1 MCYGNYLEGNL
12 NYVVYGDLA
21 VSISQEKQNNFRAT
35 LRLILQ
41 FMLSNKNVGEKAV
54 KHWEGNNAVTN
65 SCKINLTQKSCR
77 KQFAKKS
84 IIRWHTC

>member
-65 SCKINLTQKSCR
+65 SCKINLTQKKLQKTVC
-77 KQFAKKS
+77 KE
-84 IIRWHTC
+84 INN

>member
-35 LRLILQ
+35 LRLFLQ
-41 FMLSNKNVGEKAV
+41 FMLTNKNEGEKAV
-54 KHWEGNNAVTN
+54 KH
-65 SCKINLTQKSCR
+65 
-77 KQFAKKS
+77 
-84 IIRWHTC
+84 